1 MIRRTAALGLIVIL
15 SAAAGLGCGSSN
27 RSNSSAG
34 DPTGASAFARQ
45 EPFVTRSFSPVRNDQ
60 WIGDAINYGPHRD
73 GQHPGGPSPSREELR
88 EDLDLMLKHWNLLRV
103 YQAAGVSEEL
113 ISLIDEDRLDMK
125 VVLGIWIRPEERRDA
140 DGRVLEELPQAR
152 AANRQEIEAGLRLA
166 TAYPQIVIALIV
178 GSETQVSWSDHRV
191 PTTLLIEYLREVR
204 ARSQV
209 PVTTAD
215 DFNFWNKPE
224 SLPVAREIDLVF
236 LHAHPL
242 WNGLQIGEALDW
254 AQKIYR
260 DIQAH
265 HPGHLLVY
273 GETGWATQKHHVGE
287 QATLMKGQPGE
298 AEQKLFYDAVMDW
311 CRRERITT
319 FFFEAF
325 DENWKGGQAPEEVE
339 KHWGLYRADRT
350 PKQALSEN

>member
-1 MIRRTAALGLIVIL
+1 VILRCTALGLIVIL
-15 SAAAGLGCGSSN
+15 SAAAGFGCGSSN

-34 DPTGASAFARQ
+34 DPTGAPAFARQ
-45 EPFVTRSFSPVRNDQ
+45 EPFVTRPFRPVLGDR

-88 EDLDLMLKHWNLLRV
+88 QDLELMLKHWNLLRV

-113 ISLIDEDRLDMK
+113 VKLIHEDRLDMR
-125 VVLGIWIRPEERRDA
+125 VVLGIWIKPEDRRDA
-140 DGRVLEELPQAR
+140 DGRVLEELPLAR
-152 AANRQEIEAGLRLA
+152 AANRQEIEAGIRLA
-166 TAYPQIVIALIV
+166 KAYPHIVIALIV
-178 GSETQVSWSDHRV
+178 GSESQIYWSDHRV
-191 PTTLLIEYLREVR
+191 PTPLLIGYLREVR
-204 ARSQV
+204 ARSEV

-242 WNGLQIGEALDW
+242 WNGVQLEDALDW
-254 AQKIYR
+254 AEKTYR

-265 HPGHLLVY
+265 HPGHLVVY
-273 GETGWATQKHHVGE
+273 GETGWATQKHNVGE
-287 QATLMKGQPGE
+287 QATLIKGQPGE
-298 AEQKLFYDAVMDW
+298 AEQQRFHDAVTAW

-325 DENWKGGQAPEEVE
+325 DENWKGGSHPDEVE

-350 PKQALSEN
+350 PKPALGN